1 MATRTTLTLE
11 DDLDGGS
18 ADLTVRFSLDGSDY
32 EIDLNTTNASVFRSR
47 LAPFLAHAR
56 LAAGRRSRSAPTT
69 SSRERARQIRDWAI
83 SQGIP
88 VNSRGR
94 ISASVIERFE
104 AACSRSC

>member
-1 MATRTTLTLE
+1 MATRTAVTLE
-11 DDLDGGS
+11 DDFDGGS

-32 EIDLNTTNASVFRSR
+32 EIDLNTSNASAFRSH
-47 LAPFLAHAR
+47 LAPFPAHAR
-56 LAAGRRSRSAPTT
+56 LAAGRRSRTARTT

-94 ISASVIERFE
+94 ISESVIEKFE
-104 AACSRSC
+104 AACSSSC